1 MTAETAEDS
10 SLLELSEENERLT
23 EDTCSVE
30 RNTGRREESTNILMR
45 EEEHL
50 TGEDCFTAKQ
60 EENRSGNDR

>member
-30 RNTGRREESTNILMR
+30 RNTWKKRGINEHSHERRGTFDRGRLLYSEAGRESKR
-45 EEEHL
+45 E
-50 TGEDCFTAKQ
+50 
-60 EENRSGNDR
+60 